1 MFNKEYL
8 HALKISHEDLS
19 ELLPDI
25 EALDRLVQP
34 KGSDDNGRAGGS
46 VIALLRE
53 PSDINVSSTS
63 TASDETFAK
72 IGDWIHR
79 CEQDHTQCTRFRS
92 QVPWYPTRLLDVGP
106 EGNSSFALVHSA
118 QAIDKDEKYM
128 TLSHRWGDAKVPT
141 LTTKTIIN
149 WAQGL
154 SVKILPKTFQ
164 DFIMLAQRLQ
174 IRYVWIDSLCIIQ
187 EGDNGKDWRTEALTM
202 DKVYMNSYC
211 NVSADWGSP
220 KRGLE
225 PNRDVVVAEECLLV
239 ENEFWEDQVS
249 RSPLSVRGW
258 VVQERWLCPR
268 NLRFGPREV
277 FFECEPL
284 LEGDV
289 ILKSAFSNLQTLQSP
304 QAALLPATL
313 RTELYTAWG
322 EILSKYSRCYLTYAS
337 DRTVAFSGIAKFF
350 RSLVDDNYIAGL
362 WLRNLASDMMW
373 FRHRLLTTAVVEDTK
388 DRLSLFN
395 NNKGGVYRAPSFSWA
410 STAVPI
416 ALNHMEDN
424 MGFIISVRCIHFR
437 DSSNATIEDWTGD
450 IFGPLSTPMVEI
462 LVVGTLKKMRLQ
474 PYFDGE
480 MTDFYVVPDS
490 PSGSSKKTDDWSE
503 PISKETAEA
512 TLDFQVNNEDV
523 AAWAAQDNLYYIPW
537 QDCWNSHLPPK
548 SKRDSDSLTCL
559 LVELADVSMNRFR
572 RIGRLY
578 VHDKSKRKLY
588 IAKQSNESTLPS
600 EHYDPTTRRHTIYL
614 I

>member
-1 MFNKEYL
+1 M
-8 HALKISHEDLS
+8 
-19 ELLPDI
+19 
-25 EALDRLVQP
+25 
-34 KGSDDNGRAGGS
+34 
-46 VIALLRE
+46 
-53 PSDINVSSTS
+53 SSTS

-72 IGDWIHR
+72 IKDWIHG
-79 CEQDHTQCTRFRS
+79 CEQDHTQCSRFRS

-106 EGNSSFALVHSA
+106 EGNSSIALVHSA
-118 QAIDKDEKYM
+118 QAIDKDEKYI

-154 SVKILPKTFQ
+154 AVNTLPKTFQ
-164 DFIMLAQRLQ
+164 DFIMLAKRLQ

-187 EGDNGKDWRTEALTM
+187 AGDDGNDWRTEALTM

-220 KRGLE
+220 KRGLYFE
-225 PNRDVVVAEECLLV
+225 RDLRMVDKPKFDWRVKRQPNRDVVVAEKCILV

-277 FFECEPL
+277 FFECGQTTLSERFPKTFPEPL

-304 QAALLPATL
+304 QATLLPATPG
-313 RTELYTAWG
+313 TELYTAWG
-322 EILSKYSRCYLTYAS
+322 DVLSKYSRCYLTYAS

-362 WLRNLASDMMW
+362 WLQNLASEMMW

-388 DRLSLFN
+388 DRLFLFKDDK
-395 NNKGGVYRAPSFSWA
+395 KGAYRAPSFSWA
-410 STAVPI
+410 STAVPVVP
-416 ALNHMEDN
+416 NHMKDN
-424 MGFIISVRCIHFR
+424 VGFIISVRCIKFR
-437 DSSNATIEDWTGD
+437 DNPNASIEDWTGD
-450 IFGPLSTPMVEI
+450 IFGPLSSPMIEI
-462 LVVGTLKKMRLQ
+462 LVVGALKKMRLQ

-490 PSGSSKKTDDWSE
+490 PSGSSKKLEDWSE
-503 PISKETAEA
+503 SISKETAEA
-512 TLDFQVNNEDV
+512 TLDFQVNNDDV
-523 AAWAAQDNLYYIPW
+523 ASLAAKDNLYYIPW
-537 QDCWNSHLPPK
+537 QDCWNSHLPSN
-548 SKRDSDSLTCL
+548 SKRDDDSLTCL
-559 LVELADVSMNRFR
+559 LVELTDVSMNRFR

-588 IAKQSNESTLPS
+588 IAKQSNESTLPC
-600 EHYDPTTRRHTIYL
+600 EHYDSTTRRHTIYL